1 MNFTPFLPFTSTAI
15 SVNNASVP
23 QLSTNAK
30 FATTTTQASGQV
42 VAVLNS
48 DESGVTYLRPI
59 DTNGFAVNL
68 GGALGNQQ
76 HNQVNHRLLKL
87 LFQFCVFISSCL

>member
-30 FATTTTQASGQV
+30 FANATTTQAGGQV

-68 GGALGNQQ
+68 GGALNNQQ
-76 HNQVNHRLLKL
+76 HNQVSNYLLKI
-87 LFQFCVFISSCL
+87 FMR

>member
-23 QLSTNAK
+23 QLSNAK
-30 FATTTTQASGQV
+30 FANATATQTSGQV

-68 GGALGNQQ
+68 GGALNNQQ
-76 HNQVNHRLLKL
+76 HNQVNSN
-87 LFQFCVFISSCL
+87 C